1 MTDTLLATIR
11 SPSALFARL
20 TAAPQPA
27 LGRNAILLVSVL
39 WSALC
44 LLLFAGGFR
53 PTRGVAF
60 IPHAQHYLW
69 QAVLLPSVLV
79 FAWLVGAGVADA
91 VGRALGG
98 RSALPALR
106 TTLGLAWAV
115 PVALLFVVPDL
126 LVLVVAGQAALAPA
140 MAWYAPAAVLWA
152 LVLGHLAV
160 RHATGLGGPAAAAV
174 VLAAYAAQGLVVSL
188 VVR

>member
-1 MTDTLLATIR
+1 VTDTLLDTIR
-11 SPSALFARL
+11 GPSTLFARL
-20 TAAPQPA
+20 AAAPRPT
-27 LGRNAILLVSVL
+27 LGRNAILLLSAL
-39 WSALC
+39 WAALC
-44 LLLFAGGFR
+44 LVLFAGGFR

-60 IPHAQHYLW
+60 IPQPQHYLW

-98 RSALPALR
+98 SPALAGLR

-115 PVALLFVVPDL
+115 PIGVLFVVPDL
-126 LVLVVAGQAALAPA
+126 LVLILAGHAALAPA
-140 MAWYAPAAVLWA
+140 MLWYAPAALLWA
-152 LVLGHLAV
+152 AVLGHLAV
-160 RHATGLGGPAAAAV
+160 RRCTGLGTAAAAV
-174 VLAAYAAQGLVVSL
+174 VVLAAYTVQGLVVSL